1 MRVSITHAAEAL
13 PLSIHGRTCEGGS
26 LSDYRKTLNALREY
40 FLLPGE
46 PDARLNPRW
55 LARRLAVPERE
66 LLGALA
72 YAVRD
77 GLVEMRWEVF
87 CPVCGRSP
95 GEFGSLE
102 EAHGNVECAA
112 CESCFDLHLDRDVRV
127 TFSATQRVRRLRR
140 GSGAP
145 SPLEGDT
152 EPATRGLDLLLVP
165 PFWELF
171 SGEAPADDESLRVG
185 RVAILFTD
193 LRGSTALYEERGDP
207 RAYHLVR
214 DHFAILSE
222 RIERNRG
229 ALVKT
234 IGDAV
239 MASFASGADAVRAAL
254 ESQAELRTRAGELG
268 GELVLKAGVH
278 AGACLAVRLNGR
290 LDFFG
295 GAVNTAS
302 RVQGLSRGQ
311 DVVVTDAVLAD
322 IEAEGATGAPR
333 PRVVE
338 SFDAELRGI
347 PAPVVVHRLATPEA
361 GGPQGF
367 GASAGRDVSV

>member
-1 MRVSITHAAEAL
+1 M
-13 PLSIHGRTCEGGS
+13 
-26 LSDYRKTLNALREY
+26 SDCQETLTRLREY
-40 FLLPGE
+40 LLLPGE

-55 LARRLAVPERE
+55 LARRLGVPGRE

-95 GEFGSLE
+95 GEFGSLK
-102 EAHGNVECAA
+102 EAHSNVECVA

-127 TFSATQRVRRLRR
+127 TFSATESIRRLR
-140 GSGAP
+140 GGEAV
-145 SPLEGDT
+145 PLPVKDEP
-152 EPATRGLDLLLVP
+152 EPATRGLDLLLIP
-165 PFWELF
+165 SFWELF
-171 SGEAPADDESLRVG
+171 SGDAPADDESLRIG

-193 LRGSTALYEERGDP
+193 LRGSTAMYQERGDP

-214 DHFAILSE
+214 DHFAILGE
-222 RIERNRG
+222 CIDRHRG
-229 ALVKT
+229 SLVKT

-254 ESQAELRTRAGELG
+254 ESQAELHAQGKLTDVA
-268 GELVLKAGVH
+268 LVLKAGVH
-278 AGACLAVRLNGR
+278 TGACLAVKLNGR
-290 LDFFG
+290 LDLFG
-295 GAVNTAS
+295 SAVNIAA
-302 RVQGLSRGQ
+302 RVQGLSRGH

-322 IEAEGATGAPR
+322 IEAEAVTSAPR
-333 PRVVE
+333 TRLAE

-347 PAPVVVHRLATPEA
+347 PTPVSVHRLMTLETNWSWGSRQAAKKMFPSSSPIT
-361 GGPQGF
+361 
-367 GASAGRDVSV
+367 V

>member
-1 MRVSITHAAEAL
+1 VSV
-13 PLSIHGRTCEGGS
+13 
-26 LSDYRKTLNALREY
+26 SDHQKTLNALREY
-40 FLLPGE
+40 LLLPGE

-66 LLGALA
+66 LLAALA

-77 GLVEMRWEVF
+77 GLLEMRWEVF
-87 CPVCGRSP
+87 CPVCGLSP
-95 GEFGSLE
+95 GEFGSLA
-102 EAHGNVECAA
+102 EAHGNVECVA
-112 CESCFDLHLDRDVRV
+112 CESSFDLHLDRDVRV
-127 TFSATQRVRRLRR
+127 TFSASQRVRRLRG

-145 SPLEGDT
+145 TPLEDDT
-152 EPATRGLDLLLVP
+152 EPATRGLDLLLIP
-165 PFWELF
+165 SFWELF
-171 SGEAPADDESLRVG
+171 SGDAPSDDESLRVG
-185 RVAILFTD
+185 RVAVLFTD

-214 DHFAILSE
+214 EHFAILGE
-222 RIERNRG
+222 RIDRNGG

-239 MASFASGADAVRAAL
+239 MASFASGGDAVRAAL
-254 ESQAELRTRAGELG
+254 ESQAELRAHAGEMG

-295 GAVNTAS
+295 GAVNMAA
-302 RVQGLSRGQ
+302 RVQGLSRGH

-322 IEAEGATGAPR
+322 IEAEALTGSPR
-333 PRVVE
+333 PRVAE

-347 PAPVVVHRLATPEA
+347 PAPVGVHRLVSNAQEA
-361 GGPQGF
+361 GEVVRQQR
-367 GASAGRDVSV
+367 ALTLKRDEAAEVSREG